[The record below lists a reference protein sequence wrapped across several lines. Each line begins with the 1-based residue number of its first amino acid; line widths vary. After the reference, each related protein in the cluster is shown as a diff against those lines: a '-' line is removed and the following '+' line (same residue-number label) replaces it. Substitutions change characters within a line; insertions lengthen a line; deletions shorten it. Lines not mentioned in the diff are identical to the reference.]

1 MHRELLERRRE
12 EGPNVSLALFC
23 FSKVLFLLLSSQPNH
38 TFLHQSNIGLPFYG
52 RSFLATIGSPLDGFD
67 QPFAGVADLNTW
79 ADDAGTPQF
88 FNIMKNMYRFT
99 SVRHEQTKTQFMYND
114 QGFVSYDDELAI
126 CDKAEYAVNND
137 LLGFIIWEISGK
149 PMDSYQTASDFQKTL
164 ISTSFPFSLCGIR

>member
-1 MHRELLERRRE
+1 MLRFLSELL
-12 EGPNVSLALFC
+12 
-23 FSKVLFLLLSSQPNH
+23 LFLFRSNQPNP
-38 TFLHQSNIGLPFYG
+38 LIVHQSNIGLPFYG

-67 QPFAGVADLNTW
+67 QPFAGVSDLNTW

-99 SVRHEQTKTQFMYND
+99 SVRHEPTKTQYMYND

-126 CDKAEYAVNND
+126 CDKAEYAMDND

-149 PMDSYQTASDFQKTL
+149 LMDSDIL
-164 ISTSFPFSLCGIR
+164 CSL